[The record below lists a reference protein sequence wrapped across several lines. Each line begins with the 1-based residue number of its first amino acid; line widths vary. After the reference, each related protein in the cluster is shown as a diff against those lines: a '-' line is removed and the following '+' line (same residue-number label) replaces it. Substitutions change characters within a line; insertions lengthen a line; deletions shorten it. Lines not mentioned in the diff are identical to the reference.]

1 MLTDCERAALSLL
14 DLEGLHRDF
23 RALAS
28 FVRRSDGDGERAAR
42 EYVRSRL
49 ERAGVRHEETFSRG
63 VLAFGGEG
71 RVGLPRCG
79 SGEART
85 FAARAWNFSAP
96 ADGLIGRPR
105 ILDAGDFPSGAL
117 DYLSSREPHGAKR
130 DLEGCVVL
138 SRFVSAEAVLDAQ
151 SRGALGFVVCWPG
164 GTEREIHQSGLSLG
178 WGTPL
183 PEEACWSP
191 GIPVLAVNGPD
202 GEALMDAAAHGTAE
216 LSLSCAS
223 LERIADVPLL
233 EAHIPPTT
241 AAPYFLLIGAH
252 LDSKH
257 YGATDN
263 ATGAAL
269 ALSLAEA
276 LARVPQRRWGV
287 RVCWWSGHE
296 FGKYA
301 GSSLYA
307 RDRFDELDR
316 YCLAYSNIDMPGM
329 VGAAISGVVTAGPD
343 LLHLAGRTLQDVAGR
358 AGGPAPRIRAWDQ
371 SFQNIGVSPF
381 FIWTSALPPDSP
393 HRTGGTSMPWWW
405 HTEADTAEFCD
416 PEILETDARIYM
428 TGILRFLSAADPGP
442 FDVASLWNA
451 VLGRVRELEA
461 ALRPWLELTRQRRS
475 LEEGLLRW
483 TGASAPSSRAAL
495 RAVRLLNRIHYAAR
509 DAHLQDWSGGTEFV
523 PGLSE
528 ALRLLLCGGPSER
541 AEVIVLHYARVQAN
555 RLSALAAE
563 LESLARER

>member
-14 DLEGLHRDF
+14 DLEGLHHDF

-85 FAARAWNFSAP
+85 FVARAWNFSAP

-191 GIPVLAVNGPD
+191 GIPVLSVNGP
-202 GEALMDAAAHGTAE
+202 M
-216 LSLSCAS
+216 
-223 LERIADVPLL
+223 
-233 EAHIPPTT
+233 
-241 AAPYFLLIGAH
+241 
-252 LDSKH
+252 
-257 YGATDN
+257 
-263 ATGAAL
+263 
-269 ALSLAEA
+269 
-276 LARVPQRRWGV
+276 AR
-287 RVCWWSGHE
+287 
-296 FGKYA
+296 
-301 GSSLYA
+301 L
-307 RDRFDELDR
+307 
-316 YCLAYSNIDMPGM
+316 
-329 VGAAISGVVTAGPD
+329 
-343 LLHLAGRTLQDVAGR
+343 
-358 AGGPAPRIRAWDQ
+358 
-371 SFQNIGVSPF
+371 
-381 FIWTSALPPDSP
+381 
-393 HRTGGTSMPWWW
+393 
-405 HTEADTAEFCD
+405 
-416 PEILETDARIYM
+416 
-428 TGILRFLSAADPGP
+428 
-442 FDVASLWNA
+442 
-451 VLGRVRELEA
+451 
-461 ALRPWLELTRQRRS
+461 
-475 LEEGLLRW
+475 
-483 TGASAPSSRAAL
+483 
-495 RAVRLLNRIHYAAR
+495 
-509 DAHLQDWSGGTEFV
+509 
-523 PGLSE
+523 
-528 ALRLLLCGGPSER
+528 
-541 AEVIVLHYARVQAN
+541 
-555 RLSALAAE
+555 
-563 LESLARER
+563 